1 MAPDDKDQDKL
12 AADWAAALDDQ
23 ESDDASTT
31 PGLDGTSD
39 LDSLFDQPTDD
50 DTGGNSTLN
59 DDAGKDDEALAAEWA
74 ASLTDEEEHS
84 IKREREQDALSR
96 QSAKAQFK
104 NLTQEAKAPR
114 PETARRDLDFILDI
128 PLDVSAE
135 LGRTKLLINELLQLG
150 QGSVIELN
158 KLAGEPLEIYVNGK
172 LVARGE
178 AVVINE
184 KFGVRLTD
192 IISPIERVKQLA

>member
-1 MAPDDKDQDKL
+1 MF
-12 AADWAAALDDQ
+12 AD
-23 ESDDASTT
+23 S
-31 PGLDGTSD
+31 PGLHAVDHAVYDVWLTDCRGAAEEAAKKAGDSFVTVERLLLALAIEKSAATSD
-39 LDSLFDQPTDD
+39 ILAKAGVTPTSLNQVINDIRKGRTADSANAEQGFDALKKYARDLT
-50 DTGGNSTLN
+50 
-59 DDAGKDDEALAAEWA
+59 AEARAPREGA
-74 ASLTDEEEHS
+74 
-84 IKREREQDALSR
+84 KRE
-96 QSAKAQFK
+96 
-104 NLTQEAKAPR
+104 
-114 PETARRDLDFILDI
+114 LDFILDI

-158 KLAGEPLEIYVNGK
+158 KLAGEPLELYVNGK

-192 IISPIERVKQLA
+192 IVTPSERMRRLSRGG